1 MEELHMLLENFWILR
16 DEDRDAYYRIRDA
29 QERMKSFLEEKLG
42 YRLLINPR
50 MAKLEKVPGEA
61 EPWMGIQDFKE
72 PMDYAFLC
80 LLLAFLEEKGP
91 EEQFVLSNITEYIQ
105 ATYEGDEKVDWTLYS
120 HRRSL
125 VRALV
130 FATKYGILKVND
142 GEQERF
148 SDDRSTEVLYEN
160 TGISGYFLRS
170 FGRELGDNIDFET
183 LLESERFAG
192 DADRG
197 SIRRHRVY
205 RKLLLSP
212 AVYSRGPEDQDFLYI
227 KNYRNTIQKD
237 FEENVGAK
245 LHLHKSS
252 AFLVFDGSFQN
263 RYVFPDGGNVSDIIL
278 QVAGFIRKKLEEG
291 KLQAKPDDTIEMP
304 EMEFH
309 RIIMECR
316 ELYKDGWYKSY
327 RELAPEKLIRE
338 VADAMESWKMI
349 EKDGAL
355 RSVKILPL
363 MGKFVGEYPENFRKE
378 ETNHEE

>member
-1 MEELHMLLENFWILR
+1 MEELNMLLENFWILR
-16 DEDRDAYYRIRDA
+16 DEDRDAYYAIRDA
-29 QERMKSFLEEKLG
+29 QKRIKPFLEEKLG
-42 YRLLINPR
+42 YRLLINPH

-61 EPWMGIQDFKE
+61 EPWMGIGDFKE

-91 EEQFVLSNITEYIQ
+91 EEQFVLSNITEHIQ
-105 ATYEGDEKVDWTLYS
+105 ASYEGGEKVDWTLYS
-120 HRRSL
+120 HRRAL
-125 VRALV
+125 VRALM
-130 FATKYGILKVND
+130 FAAKYGILKVND

-148 SDDRSTEVLYEN
+148 SDDRSIEVLYEN

-170 FGRELGDNIDFET
+170 FGRELGDGMDPEA
-183 LLESERFAG
+183 LLESELFSG

-197 SIRRHRVY
+197 SFRRHRVY

-237 FEENVGAK
+237 FEENLNAK
-245 LHLHKSS
+245 LHLYKTS
-252 AFLVFDGSFQN
+252 AFLVYDDSFQN
-263 RYVFPDGGNVSDIIL
+263 RSSFPDGGNVSDIIL
-278 QVAGFIRKKLEEG
+278 QVAGLIRKNLEEG
-291 KLQAKPDDTIEMP
+291 KLRVKPDDTAEMP
-304 EMEFH
+304 EMEFR

-327 RELAPEKLIRE
+327 RELAPDKLIRE

-349 EKDGAL
+349 ERDSVL

-363 MGKFVGEYPENFRKE
+363 MGKFAGAYPENFRKE
-378 ETNHEE
+378 ETDHEE